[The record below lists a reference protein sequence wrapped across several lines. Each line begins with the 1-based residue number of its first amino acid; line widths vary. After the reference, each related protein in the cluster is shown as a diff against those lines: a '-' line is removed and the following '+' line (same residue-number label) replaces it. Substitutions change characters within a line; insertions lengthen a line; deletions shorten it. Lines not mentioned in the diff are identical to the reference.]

1 MTKALNIRP
10 ASPDDLQA
18 ILILLEESQ
27 LPAVDLTV
35 NSLANFHI
43 AEAENGEVAGVAGL
57 DKAGS
62 RGLLRSLAVAPRY
75 RGKGVAEQLVLQ
87 CETSALI
94 AGVYEIYL
102 LTLTAKNFFRRL
114 GYQVLSREV
123 VPREIA
129 VHQQFQ
135 SLCPASAECLG
146 KRL

>member
-1 MTKALNIRP
+1 MSKALNIRP
-10 ASPDDLQA
+10 ASPDDLA
-18 ILILLEESQ
+18 TLLSLLDECQ
-27 LPAVDLTV
+27 LPSADLTLSSV
-35 NSLANFHI
+35 QNFHV

-62 RGLLRSLAVAPRY
+62 KGVLRSVAVAQRY
-75 RGKGVAEQLVLQ
+75 RGRGVAEQLVRQ

-94 AGVYEIYL
+94 AGVNEVYL

-129 VHQQFQ
+129 AHQEFQ
-135 SLCPASAECLG
+135 NLCPASAQCLG